1 MISRSFM
8 EMDGDAEGAP
18 SGAVTRARGC
28 ALVGAASAGA
38 QAEPPDA
45 ARTLGRCLA
54 RPRSVALHWC
64 VLDAFFKPL

>member
-45 ARTLGRCLA
+45 ARSCLGRLL
-54 RPRSVALHWC
+54 SVQHAKHTEL
-64 VLDAFFKPL
+64 